1 MNATY
6 LDEEGKAKPFIMG
19 CYGVGVTRTL
29 AAVVEQ
35 HSDNDGIIWPY
46 TVAPAHICIIV
57 LDESDEGK
65 NFVEQLTEHATFFGF
80 DVVVDDRKERAGVK
94 FADSDLI
101 GWPLQIIVG
110 KRGVANGEVEI
121 KNRASGKRQNV
132 DLSDAISS
140 LEKLA
145 TDIRNTEITPAED
158 VFSRVGW

>member
-1 MNATY
+1 M
-6 LDEEGKAKPFIMG
+6 
-19 CYGVGVTRTL
+19 
-29 AAVVEQ
+29 
-35 HSDNDGIIWPY
+35 
-46 TVAPAHICIIV
+46 
-57 LDESDEGK
+57 
-65 NFVEQLTEHATFFGF
+65 
-80 DVVVDDRKERAGVK
+80 VDDRKERAGVK